1 MAKDLFYFSK
11 SDRFAAIILLAVI
24 LVATM
29 IRISPK
35 LNKKVVEAVPSDSLQ
50 WVPQNSVAVQRKP
63 ERASSERDSSVR
75 SREVYARSVYSRDTN
90 KVSRSVQVKKVP
102 DTVRILRYPVKT
114 DPLNPMELNSVDS
127 TELVSLPGIGPYYA
141 SRIMRYREQLGGY
154 VSVTQLMD
162 IDGLPDSLVKWFFIE
177 DSVPYRKLLVN
188 SESLS
193 SLRKHPYMNFYQARA
208 IVEFRR
214 DRGKLK
220 GPEQLSILDEFT
232 DQDLERL
239 IPYLDF
245 R

>member
-188 SESLS
+188 TESLS